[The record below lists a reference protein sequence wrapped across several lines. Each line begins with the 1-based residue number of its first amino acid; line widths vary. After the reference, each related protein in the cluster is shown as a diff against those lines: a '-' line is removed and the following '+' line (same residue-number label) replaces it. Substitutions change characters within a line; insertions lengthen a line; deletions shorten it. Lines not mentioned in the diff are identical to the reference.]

1 MSGSNVSPR
10 GYDEVPE
17 SSIMPMQLYKNSL
30 NFLPLSSAGYV
41 GIVQDHRN
49 QNKFGSWS
57 IEPHGTLIQRLNG
70 KKVSF
75 HLRVKFEILPYA

>member
-17 SSIMPMQLYKNSL
+17 SYIMPMQLYKNSL

-41 GIVQDHRN
+41 AMIQNPRN

-57 IEPHGTLIQRLNG
+57 IEPHGTLKTKANG
-70 KKVSF
+70 
-75 HLRVKFEILPYA
+75 